1 MTADEL
7 IRAGKVDEA
16 IAAAS
21 DAVRKNPAKANL
33 RVLLFQLHCIAG
45 NWDRALTQ
53 LNISADLDPL
63 NLLMAQVC
71 RHALTCEA
79 LRAEIFA
86 GKNTPMV
93 LGQPPEWLGQVIQAN
108 ALHAAGKADAAAE
121 VRDKAFEAA
130 PAISGTINDEP
141 FAWIA
146 DADPRLGP
154 VVEAMVDGKYYWI
167 PFANIREIGLEKP
180 VDLRDI
186 VWISAN
192 FTWINGGTSVGLL
205 PVRYAGSEKSP
216 DPAIRMSRKTD
227 WQTEG
232 PLVVGL
238 GQREFATDQKSYA
251 ILEIR
256 KITLD
261 QPEGTGKELP
271 ASAREATENG

>member
-7 IRAGKVDEA
+7 IRAGKIDEA

-53 LNISADLDPL
+53 LNIAADLDPL

-71 RHALTCEA
+71 RLALTCEA

-93 LGQPPEWLGQVIQAN
+93 LGRPPEWLGQIIQAN
-108 ALHAAGKADAAAE
+108 ALNAAGKAGAAQDL
-121 VRDKAFEAA
+121 RDKAFEAA
-130 PAISGTINDEP
+130 PAVSGKVNGEP

-154 VVEAMVDGKYYWI
+154 VAEAMVDGKYYWI
-167 PFANIREIGLEKP
+167 PFANIREINLEKP

-205 PVRYAGSEKSP
+205 PVRYVGSEKSG

-227 WQTEG
+227 WRTDG
-232 PLVVGL
+232 PLSVGL
-238 GQREFATDQKSYA
+238 GQREFATDQNNYA

-256 KITLD
+256 NITLD
-261 QPEGTGKELP
+261 SPEDAEP
-271 ASAREATENG
+271 MSEQEAREATENG